1 SDLVSSALVINGFP
15 DVSSFIAL
23 GRLKDWSERERSQ
36 QQMTAELT
44 PKLRRIAGLTP
55 FTNNPP
61 SLGQRGASR
70 PVEFVIQTSGTY
82 EQLQEYVD
90 LMMERIE
97 QNPGLEGVQTD
108 LLLNTPEFRVTI
120 DRAKVADLGLDVSA
134 VGRTLETL
142 LGGRQV

>member
-1 SDLVSSALVINGFP
+1 GTAPEGPTIAYTGRYSGQVDQLLREFPEVSSSLVINGFP

-55 FTNNPP
+55 FANNPP

-70 PVEFVIQTSGTY
+70 PIEFVIQTSGT
-82 EQLQEYVD
+82 
-90 LMMERIE
+90 
-97 QNPGLEGVQTD
+97 
-108 LLLNTPEFRVTI
+108 
-120 DRAKVADLGLDVSA
+120 
-134 VGRTLETL
+134 
-142 LGGRQV
+142 